1 MIETIRKAL
10 QKLKGIKKPVPTPE
24 EMEVIKAYRMKILFE
39 PPCFRLCCPFR
50 KEARKEAD
58 SRKTGKDT

>member
-1 MIETIRKAL
+1 ML
-10 QKLKGIKKPVPTPE
+10 QKLKGIKEPALTPE
-24 EMEVIKAYRMKILFE
+24 EMEVIKFYRMKILFE

-58 SRKTGKDT
+58 SRRPSKGT